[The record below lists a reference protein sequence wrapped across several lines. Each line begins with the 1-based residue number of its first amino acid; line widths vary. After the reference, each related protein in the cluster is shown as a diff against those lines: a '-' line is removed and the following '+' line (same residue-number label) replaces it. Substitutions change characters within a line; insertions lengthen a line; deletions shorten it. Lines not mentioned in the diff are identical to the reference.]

1 MVQLLGCCLES
12 EVPLLV
18 YEFVPNGTLF
28 NHIYHESNAS
38 TVSWETHLT
47 IAMETADALSNLH
60 STALVPIIHRDIKS
74 TNILLN
80 QDFIA

>member
-1 MVQLLGCCLES
+1 MVQLLGCCLET

-38 TVSWETHLT
+38 TVSWKTHLR

-60 STALVPIIHRDIKS
+60 STASVPIIHRDIKS